1 MKLFS
6 FLLSIVV
13 FFASLY
19 FFTLKVP
26 DVNTDND
33 VIYVA
38 LLVILMAICIV
49 GVLINWEFVTR
60 RKNMR

>member
-33 VIYVA
+33 VIYIA